1 MKHNFYIIV
10 FIFLALSCDKKS
22 KNLCSTYKMLMQ
34 RKYDELYLIDKNKN
48 SKSFQIKYDSTN
60 YYLDKYMECN
70 PNSVELIRY
79 KLGLLSYNKDYQ
91 KMIPYYD
98 KLIQSDSLSIQDK
111 RNAKYSK
118 FCYMLMT
125 DSIKH
130 KKEIKNYYKEVNQQ
144 EPKVSEL
151 LKNLSKNELE
161 IYKRLKLSYYFEG
174 REKTLEDF
182 KYLKDTMPYKLDYL
196 TVQEQSITPFEF
208 LKIGME

>member
-1 MKHNFYIIV
+1 MKHNFYIII
-10 FIFLALSCDKKS
+10 FIFLALSCEKKTKS
-22 KNLCSTYKMLMQ
+22 LCSKYNMLMQ
-34 RKYDELYLIDKNKN
+34 KKYDELYLLDKNKN
-48 SKSFQIKYDSTN
+48 SKLFKIKYDSTN

-79 KLGLLSYNKDYQ
+79 KLGLLSYNKDYK
-91 KMIPYYD
+91 KMIPFYN
-98 KLIQSDSLSIQDK
+98 KLLLSDSLSIQDK
-111 RNAKYSK
+111 RNVKYSK

-182 KYLKDTMPYKLDYL
+182 R
-196 TVQEQSITPFEF
+196 
-208 LKIGME
+208 